1 MSVRLDYFQ
10 STRRGFC
17 ATRIETLVPA
27 ELCLESSSLCTSWSV
42 QTGATKYI
50 VFSVRLVECPNRGYT
65 IHRLL
70 CAPRGVSK
78 QGLHNT
84 SSSLCASWS
93 VQTGATQYIVFS
105 VRLMECPNRGYTI
118 HRLLCAPRGVSK
130 QGLHNTSSSLC
141 ASWSV
146 QTGATKY
153 IAFET
158 LILHG
163 AVTTGTSRDVIPSAI
178 LTRDVAKTSPPSFP
192 EKECVPS
199 PSPTKPDS
207 LLDNYLNTDSMVF
220 KLSLPSPELDKA
232 EEVLLN
238 TDRLLRYTRQQLLD
252 VQSNAELQDF
262 AGGGSQAVLVN
273 RENSRIYAQQ
283 LVDAKMQNLV
293 NDWTIRTQG
302 FTQSREAAHCRNSVV
317 RKKHNTPVG
326 SSSNMFH
333 PLISTPSRHMS
344 SSRVSEEGPVQVPNK
359 TAQGFSEK
367 MGLFTSSSTILGEKH
382 GRLSPEINIGQCGK
396 TTETVLRA
404 SPHTANRK
412 YSPKRLSKVKPRKVQ
427 KVSSPPIKQSISDI
441 ARPSSTHSAD
451 ITKLYHHLNGLRQRR
466 SPERRMSNLKSR
478 EEKGRD
484 DVSICSV
491 CRCENSGNLNDVS
504 VQYPPKDMKVQVNPP
519 NSVIV
524 KVVAKETKGIT
535 QNDTPPAWLNRLQI
549 QELPS
554 LTIKRG
560 LTVHKP
566 LIFHIPPAGVNLI
579 SAPRDNI
586 GLRDFSHSQVQIE
599 EEEQWQKP
607 TMNKPTRGRN
617 LDNIEASTVDIKRE
631 PICLCKDRRK
641 EKLLKDGKFELALNH
656 TENFH
661 DKYSLNTGAKP
672 KNFAQTPTEISDT
685 LRHEKISKQKK
696 GVRFETAEKEAY
708 QTIHYSLKRAV
719 LSPRKDTAN
728 GSSSNN
734 SSTNLG
740 YNPDSSISL
749 SSIQSPSIDSAR
761 NGLRS
766 AIKFLESKSESG
778 PYKNREYR
786 IDEVNQ
792 HISLGTRR
800 DELASS
806 IPVTA
811 SRVNTNNGPHTEVTK
826 AWPEE
831 LLIPPDVMT
840 SATIALHQK
849 LLGRN
854 TLRETTSESS
864 KEEILKELQTL
875 EADKRSSHHELD
887 QNNQPLVNKEI
898 ENYKMSQA
906 ETQDSE
912 EGNDQE
918 RVDEEPEYED
928 DWDEDVEEN
937 TNTKEKTSNSSTSIP
952 GTPDEGH
959 VVNESSRSPH
969 RIHSQTS
976 PSRLILTAP
985 IKPVRSLSPRD
996 HSDSFPPSEEL
1007 ILSVHSISSAPS
1019 VHTSPSHHSVHAQ
1032 ISFDVPVCAALVNSP
1047 VTSTVTI
1054 HKPYVTSS
1062 YQQTCHKPKTASL
1075 SSQSTQTHT
1084 STRVSNFE
1092 ITPLLLDKASEID
1105 STLFEKR
1112 PGSSLF
1118 QGTSLPVTTVDNN
1131 LASAPPLSEEVEPS
1145 IPPLSL
1151 EAGASVHQ
1159 TPRLCCATKQSIITS
1174 EPSTIT
1180 VTSGF
1185 NTTTPALDHNQT
1197 GAPSHQRFPSADL
1210 SNYPSLHNFA
1220 NYHPYGW
1227 VSVDS
1232 KHYTIQPTPMIPNLS
1247 GHVPLLPYG
1256 AVPTPILMDHP
1267 VEYRLVSTEQDVS
1280 GPSRN
1285 PRLSPSSPRPHRQS
1299 PQHKKNNKTMREKP
1313 EPVDL
1318 SSSDSANVH
1327 ESNQTQ
1333 QKTKHRSTQQATFK
1347 ANENSGV
1354 CDEVKRFREKVLMAA
1369 KNKYLKKS
1377 KQAVWPKSRPNPI
1390 VEVTSESSLEFKLK
1404 KNIPKYSMSSSSDSR
1419 TESITATDVTPSI
1432 SDLSEGEVHPGVHG
1446 KRPLLTYRSDHS
1458 LGEVPHCDCSLG
1470 EVEGCKHY
1478 QGGDYLSL
1486 GEVGHHPPGING
1498 LRCVPDIPVYTSAS
1512 LEGGHSDVTLRS
1524 SLPEIPDVS
1533 CKLERPPHTHLSY
1546 ASQEHVLFR
1555 GSMHSS
1561 SVSHLVKNTG
1571 VEPYSPDHKQIT
1583 AVLSTDTSFDH
1594 QLRTLMA
1601 EVEFPADD
1609 KLSISSKICKDLD
1622 TIFRHD
1628 YAHCKTRV
1636 FGSLVT
1642 GLAFKGSDI
1651 DVLLD
1656 ANYYINRGQSTV
1668 SLEHS
1673 VMEEMVK
1680 TARKHLQGHPY
1691 LFRCVLAIPKAK
1703 VPLVKF
1709 FHRLTEMN
1717 CDLSFRNALGVQNS
1731 ILIRFYLSLD
1741 PRIKPLLFILKYWS
1755 QKNDL
1760 SGSGKLTNYAL
1771 AMMILFYLQQLDDPI
1786 VPSVFVLQN
1795 LCQDKRYIDGL
1806 EVIKSEHD
1814 KNSCKIPKL
1823 ELVSDVSK
1831 REPDIEADA
1840 QSAKSVISCTGHYTL
1855 WEGRKSA
1862 RKRLPK
1868 PENFEKMSLFER
1880 EELISQFILD
1890 KSYKGYE
1897 VSAHPKVIE
1906 FNCKFHPS
1914 EDPTQFLSCRV
1925 VTEQGK
1931 AANTHEGRSIKTTAD
1946 KSIKMLIVYYLWGF
1960 IRGDLTKMRQV
1971 ASRTTSGPAGVW
1983 NCTRN
1988 HVLKYHRSIIVPEC
2002 GGISSGSPSS
2012 TESDDASSNN
2022 KLMFLRAEKPTIA
2035 PKSPWRELRA
2045 FSVIW
2050 LIEAVSFSARS
2061 SLLSKVECPNM
2072 GVDGSGRLEKS
2083 WLTVCLNVQPTF
2095 INAHCDVSLLLIA
2108 LLLLGSVQNVQE
2120 LLQAFWIKALGLSS
2134 LSIEK
2139 I

>member
-1 MSVRLDYFQ
+1 M
-10 STRRGFC
+10 
-17 ATRIETLVPA
+17 
-27 ELCLESSSLCTSWSV
+27 
-42 QTGATKYI
+42 
-50 VFSVRLVECPNRGYT
+50 
-65 IHRLL
+65 
-70 CAPRGVSK
+70 
-78 QGLHNT
+78 
-84 SSSLCASWS
+84 
-93 VQTGATQYIVFS
+93 
-105 VRLMECPNRGYTI
+105 
-118 HRLLCAPRGVSK
+118 
-130 QGLHNTSSSLC
+130 
-141 ASWSV
+141 
-146 QTGATKY
+146 
-153 IAFET
+153 
-158 LILHG
+158 
-163 AVTTGTSRDVIPSAI
+163 GTSHDVIPSAI
-178 LTRDVAKTSPPSFP
+178 LTRDVAKTSPPIFP

-199 PSPTKPDS
+199 PSPAKPES

-262 AGGGSQAVLVN
+262 AGDGSQAVLVN
-273 RENSRIYAQQ
+273 RWFSMSFIPVSFISIVSFQTPNTQVLDLPDHKGLQTTLIPS
-283 LVDAKMQNLV
+283 
-293 NDWTIRTQG
+293 TGIRTQG
-302 FTQSREAAHCRNSVV
+302 FTQSRKAAHFRNNVV

-326 SSSNMFH
+326 SSSNIFH

-344 SSRVSEEGPVQVPNK
+344 NSRVSEEGPVQVPNK
-359 TAQGFSEK
+359 TTQGLSEK
-367 MGLFTSSSTILGEKH
+367 MGLFTSSPTILGEKH

-396 TTETVLRA
+396 TTETVSCA
-404 SPHTANRK
+404 SLHTANRK

-427 KVSSPPIKQSISDI
+427 KDSSPPINQSINDI
-441 ARPSSTHSAD
+441 ARPSSAHSAD

-491 CRCENSGNLNDVS
+491 CRCEKTENLNDVS
-504 VQYPPKDMKVQVNPP
+504 VQSPPKDMEVQVNPP

-524 KVVAKETKGIT
+524 KVVARETEGIT

-617 LDNIEASTVDIKRE
+617 INNMEAATIDIKRE
-631 PICLCKDRRK
+631 PICLCKGRRK
-641 EKLLKDGKFELALNH
+641 EKRLQDGKFELALNH
-656 TENFH
+656 TEH

-672 KNFAQTPTEISDT
+672 KHSAYIPTEISDT
-685 LRHEKISKQKK
+685 LEHEKISKQKK
-696 GVRFETAEKEAY
+696 GVRFEMAEKEEY
-708 QTIHYSLKRAV
+708 QTIHYSLKRAG
-719 LSPRKDTAN
+719 LSPHKDTAN
-728 GSSSNN
+728 GSSSND

-749 SSIQSPSIDSAR
+749 SSILSPSIDSAR

-778 PYKNREYR
+778 PYKDRESR
-786 IDEVNQ
+786 IYEVKEQ
-792 HISLGTRR
+792 VSLEIRR

-806 IPVTA
+806 IPMTA
-811 SRVNTNNGPHTEVTK
+811 SCVNTNNRPHTEVTK

-831 LLIPPDVMT
+831 LQISPDVMA

-849 LLGRN
+849 LLNRN
-854 TLRETTSESS
+854 TLRKTSSERS
-864 KEEILKELQTL
+864 KEEVLKELQTL
-875 EADKRSSHHELD
+875 EADKRSSHLELD
-887 QNNQPLVNKEI
+887 QNKQPLANKAI
-898 ENYKMSQA
+898 ENYKASEKMSKA

-918 RVDEEPEYED
+918 RADEEPEYED

-937 TNTKEKTSNSSTSIP
+937 TTIKEKTSNSTTSIP
-952 GTPDEGH
+952 GH

-969 RIHSQTS
+969 CIHSQTS
-976 PSRLILTAP
+976 PSHLILTAP
-985 IKPVRSLSPRD
+985 LKLVRSLSPRD
-996 HSDSFPPSEEL
+996 HSDSFPPSEER
-1007 ILSVHSISSAPS
+1007 ILSVQSISSAPS
-1019 VHTSPSHHSVHAQ
+1019 VHTSPSHHSVQAQ
-1032 ISFDVPVCAALVNSP
+1032 LSFDVPVCAALVNSP

-1054 HKPYVTSS
+1054 HKSNFTSS
-1062 YQQTCHKPKTASL
+1062 YQQTCHEPKTASL

-1084 STRVSNFE
+1084 SARVSNFE
-1092 ITPLLLDKASEID
+1092 NTPILLDKASEINL
-1105 STLFEKR
+1105 TLFEKR

-1118 QGTSLPVTTVDNN
+1118 QVTSLPAATVDNF
-1131 LASAPPLSEEVEPS
+1131 ASAPPLTEEVEPS

-1159 TPRLCCATKQSIITS
+1159 NPCLCCAKKHSIITS

-1180 VTSGF
+1180 VTPGF
-1185 NTTTPALDHNQT
+1185 NTTTPALDHNQA

-1232 KHYTIQPTPMIPNLS
+1232 THSTVQPTPMIPILS

-1256 AVPTPILMDHP
+1256 SIPTPILMNQP
-1267 VEYRLVSTEQDVS
+1267 VEFRLASTEQDIS

-1285 PRLSPSSPRPHRQS
+1285 PRLSPRPHRQG
-1299 PQHKKNNKTMREKP
+1299 PQHKKNNKTKRDKP
-1313 EPVDL
+1313 EPVNL
-1318 SSSDSANVH
+1318 SSSDSASVP
-1327 ESNQTQ
+1327 ESNHTQ
-1333 QKTKHRSTQQATFK
+1333 QKTKHRSTQQATFN

-1354 CDEVKRFREKVLMAA
+1354 SDEVKRFREKVLTAA
-1369 KNKYLKKS
+1369 KNKYLKTS

-1404 KNIPKYSMSSSSDSR
+1404 KNIPKHSMSSSSDSR
-1419 TESITATDVTPSI
+1419 TESTIATDITPYI
-1432 SDLSEGEVHPGVHG
+1432 SDLSEGEVHPGVHR
-1446 KRPLLTYRSDHS
+1446 KQPLLTYRSDHS

-1486 GEVGHHPPGING
+1486 GEVGHHTPGING
-1498 LRCVPDIPVYTSAS
+1498 FRCVPDIPVYISAS

-1524 SLPEIPDVS
+1524 SLPESTGKDSTKYRSSAQAALSSPPWIQGR
-1533 CKLERPPHTHLSY
+1533 KLKIKSR
-1546 ASQEHVLFR
+1546 VIKDF
-1555 GSMHSS
+1555 M
-1561 SVSHLVKNTG
+1561 KNTG

-1601 EVEFPADD
+1601 EVEFPAND
-1609 KLSISSKICKDLD
+1609 KLVISSKICFDLD
-1622 TIFRHD
+1622 NIFRHD
-1628 YAHCKTRV
+1628 YAHCKTLV

-1656 ANYYINRGQSTV
+1656 ANHHSNRGQSTV

-1680 TARKHLQGHPY
+1680 TARKQLQGHSY

-1709 FHRLTEMN
+1709 FHRPTEMN

-1731 ILIRFYLSLD
+1731 SLIRFYLSLD

-1771 AMMILFYLQQLDDPI
+1771 AMMTLFYLQQLDDPI
-1786 VPSVFVLQN
+1786 LPSVFVLQN
-1795 LCQDKRYIDGL
+1795 LCQNKRYIDGWECTFTEDTSKLKPISNLSSIPELLHGFFKYYGHFDFGFKVICPLLGHTVSKSDFEKLDELPSEMNKLKEKILCDAELSLKVDSPICIQDPFELNRNLTSGTSLRIAENFKNFCLACEKLCNDSLLNDEFHSDKLLNKIFEESSRTVLRMNKDITHIVISPTSHIPNDLLEKSSIAGDTSSENVWVSLVYNMILRIFKNVLRL
-1806 EVIKSEHD
+1806 EVIESEHD
-1814 KNSCKIPKL
+1814 KNPCKISKL
-1823 ELVSDVSK
+1823 DLVSDVSK
-1831 REPDIEADA
+1831 REPKVEADA
-1840 QSAKSVISCTGHYTL
+1840 QVAKSVISCTGHYTL

-1862 RKRLPK
+1862 SKKIPK
-1868 PENFEKMSLFER
+1868 PENFAQMSLFER

-1890 KSYKGYE
+1890 TSYKGYE
-1897 VSAHPKVIE
+1897 ASAHPKVIE

-1914 EDPTQFLSCRV
+1914 EGPIQVELYFTCTSKRNKIFL
-1925 VTEQGK
+1925 G
-1931 AANTHEGRSIKTTAD
+1931 
-1946 KSIKMLIVYYLWGF
+1946 MLGYL
-1960 IRGDLTKMRQV
+1960 K
-1971 ASRTTSGPAGVW
+1971 RTVQ
-1983 NCTRN
+1983 
-1988 HVLKYHRSIIVPEC
+1988 HFV
-2002 GGISSGSPSS
+2002 
-2012 TESDDASSNN
+2012 DDAVKHFN
-2022 KLMFLRAEKPTIA
+2022 KE
-2035 PKSPWRELRA
+2035 
-2045 FSVIW
+2045 
-2050 LIEAVSFSARS
+2050 
-2061 SLLSKVECPNM
+2061 
-2072 GVDGSGRLEKS
+2072 
-2083 WLTVCLNVQPTF
+2083 
-2095 INAHCDVSLLLIA
+2095 
-2108 LLLLGSVQNVQE
+2108 
-2120 LLQAFWIKALGLSS
+2120 
-2134 LSIEK
+2134 
-2139 I
+2139 

>member
-1 MSVRLDYFQ
+1 MGPGMF
-10 STRRGFC
+10 
-17 ATRIETLVPA
+17 AT
-27 ELCLESSSLCTSWSV
+27 
-42 QTGATKYI
+42 
-50 VFSVRLVECPNRGYT
+50 F
-65 IHRLL
+65 
-70 CAPRGVSK
+70 K
-78 QGLHNT
+78 QL
-84 SSSLCASWS
+84 
-93 VQTGATQYIVFS
+93 
-105 VRLMECPNRGYTI
+105 
-118 HRLLCAPRGVSK
+118 
-130 QGLHNTSSSLC
+130 
-141 ASWSV
+141 
-146 QTGATKY
+146 
-153 IAFET
+153 
-158 LILHG
+158 
-163 AVTTGTSRDVIPSAI
+163 
-178 LTRDVAKTSPPSFP
+178 TSPPSFP

-199 PSPTKPDS
+199 PSPTKPDT
-207 LLDNYLNTDSMVF
+207 LLGNYLNTDSMVF
-220 KLSLPSPELDKA
+220 ELSLPSPELDKA

-273 RENSRIYAQQ
+273 RENSRIYAQK
-283 LVDAKMQNLV
+283 LVDAKMQDLV

-302 FTQSREAAHCRNSVV
+302 FTQSRKATHCRNNVV

-326 SSSNMFH
+326 SSSNIFH

-359 TAQGFSEK
+359 TTQGLSEK
-367 MGLFTSSSTILGEKH
+367 MGLFTSSSTILGERH

-396 TTETVLRA
+396 TTEIVSCA

-427 KVSSPPIKQSISDI
+427 KDSSPPIKQPIIDI
-441 ARPSSTHSAD
+441 ARPSSAHSAD

-491 CRCENSGNLNDVS
+491 CRCEKTENLNDVS
-504 VQYPPKDMKVQVNPP
+504 VHSPPKDMEVQVNPP

-524 KVVAKETKGIT
+524 KVVARETEGIT

-554 LTIKRG
+554 LTIRRG

-599 EEEQWQKP
+599 EEEQWQNP
-607 TMNKPTRGRN
+607 TMNKPTRGK
-617 LDNIEASTVDIKRE
+617 NINNMEAATIDIKRE
-631 PICLCKDRRK
+631 PICLCKGRRQ
-641 EKLLKDGKFELALNH
+641 EKRLKDGKFELALNH
-656 TENFH
+656 TEHFH

-672 KNFAQTPTEISDT
+672 KHSAHTPTEISDT
-685 LRHEKISKQKK
+685 LEHEKISKQKK
-696 GVRFETAEKEAY
+696 GVRFEMAEKEEY
-708 QTIHYSLKRAV
+708 QKIHYSLKRSG

-728 GSSSNN
+728 GSSSND

-749 SSIQSPSIDSAR
+749 SSILSPSIDSAR

-778 PYKNREYR
+778 PYKDRESR
-786 IDEVNQ
+786 IYEVNKQ
-792 HISLGTRR
+792 ISLGIRR
-800 DELASS
+800 DELESS
-806 IPVTA
+806 IPMAA
-811 SRVNTNNGPHTEVTK
+811 SRVNTNNRPHTEVTK

-831 LLIPPDVMT
+831 LLIPPDVMA
-840 SATIALHQK
+840 SATIAIHQK
-849 LLGRN
+849 LLNRN
-854 TLRETTSESS
+854 TLRETSSERSLALQSDGSVPLVSTESGLPVVFDKREEEEHLMDEPEDNVNKIS
-864 KEEILKELQTL
+864 KEEVLKELQTL
-875 EADKRSSHHELD
+875 EAEKRSSHHELD
-887 QNNQPLVNKEI
+887 QNKQPLANKAI
-898 ENYKMSQA
+898 ENYKVSEKMSQA

-918 RVDEEPEYED
+918 PVDEEPEYED

-937 TNTKEKTSNSSTSIP
+937 TTIKEKTSNSTTSIP
-952 GTPDEGH
+952 GTLDEGH

-969 RIHSQTS
+969 CIHSQTS
-976 PSRLILTAP
+976 PSHLILTAP
-985 IKPVRSLSPRD
+985 IKLVRSLSPRD
-996 HSDSFPPSEEL
+996 HSDSFPPSEER
-1007 ILSVHSISSAPS
+1007 ILSVQSISSAPS
-1019 VHTSPSHHSVHAQ
+1019 VHTSPSHHSVQAQ
-1032 ISFDVPVCAALVNSP
+1032 LSFDVPVCTALVNSP

-1054 HKPYVTSS
+1054 QKSNFTSS
-1062 YQQTCHKPKTASL
+1062 YQQTYHEPKTASL

-1084 STRVSNFE
+1084 SDRVSNFE
-1092 ITPLLLDKASEID
+1092 ITPILLDKASEINL
-1105 STLFEKR
+1105 TLFEKR

-1118 QGTSLPVTTVDNN
+1118 QVTSLPAATVDNN
-1131 LASAPPLSEEVEPS
+1131 FASAPPLTEEVEPS

-1159 TPRLCCATKQSIITS
+1159 TPCLCCATKHPIITS

-1185 NTTTPALDHNQT
+1185 NTTTPTLEHNQT

-1210 SNYPSLHNFA
+1210 SNYPSLYNFA

-1232 KHYTIQPTPMIPNLS
+1232 THSTVQPTPMIPTLS
-1247 GHVPLLPYG
+1247 GHIPLLPYG
-1256 AVPTPILMDHP
+1256 SIPTPILMNHP
-1267 VEYRLVSTEQDVS
+1267 GEFRLVSTEQDIS

-1285 PRLSPSSPRPHRQS
+1285 PRLSPRPHRQS
-1299 PQHKKNNKTMREKP
+1299 PQHKNNNKTKRDKP
-1313 EPVDL
+1313 EPADL
-1318 SSSDSANVH
+1318 SSSDSASVP
-1327 ESNQTQ
+1327 ESNHTQ

-1347 ANENSGV
+1347 ADENSGV
-1354 CDEVKRFREKVLMAA
+1354 SDEVKRFREKVLTAA
-1369 KNKYLKKS
+1369 KNKHLKTS

-1404 KNIPKYSMSSSSDSR
+1404 KNIPKHSMSSSSDSR
-1419 TESITATDVTPSI
+1419 TESTTATDVTPYI
-1432 SDLSEGEVHPGVHG
+1432 SDLSEGEAHPGVHR
-1446 KRPLLTYRSDHS
+1446 KQPLLTYRSDHS

-1486 GEVGHHPPGING
+1486 GEVGHHTPGING
-1498 LRCVPDIPVYTSAS
+1498 FRCVPDIPVYMSAS

-1524 SLPEIPDVS
+1524 SLPESRETTNLLIQVYKNNRF
-1533 CKLERPPHTHLSY
+1533 KLNGGGVELD
-1546 ASQEHVLFR
+1546 
-1555 GSMHSS
+1555 
-1561 SVSHLVKNTG
+1561 TG

-1601 EVEFPADD
+1601 EVEFPASD
-1609 KLSISSKICKDLD
+1609 KLIISSKICLDLD
-1622 TIFRHD
+1622 IIFKHD
-1628 YAHCKTRV
+1628 YAHCKTQV

-1651 DVLLD
+1651 DVFLD
-1656 ANYYINRGQSTV
+1656 AT
-1668 SLEHS
+1668 
-1673 VMEEMVK
+1673 
-1680 TARKHLQGHPY
+1680 
-1691 LFRCVLAIPKAK
+1691 IPKAK

-1709 FHRLTEMN
+1709 FHRPTEMN

-1760 SGSGKLTNYAL
+1760 SGSGKLNNYAL
-1771 AMMILFYLQQLDDPI
+1771 AMMTLFYFQQLDDPI

-1795 LCQDKRYIDGL
+1795 LCQNKRYIDGWECSFTEDTSKLKPISNVSSIPQLLHGFFKYYGHFDFGFKVICPLLGHTMSKSAFEKLDELPSEMNKLKEKIQCEPELGLKVDSPICIQDPFELNRNLTNGTSLKIAENFKNFCLACEKLCDDSLLNDEFHSDKLLNKIFEESSITALRMNKDMTQIVISPTSHIPNDLLKKLSIAGGTSSENVWVSLVYDTILRIFKNVLRL
-1806 EVIKSEHD
+1806 EVIKTEHD
-1814 KNSCKIPKL
+1814 KNPYKITKL
-1823 ELVSDVSK
+1823 ELVSDVVSK
-1831 REPDIEADA
+1831 REPKVEADV
-1840 QSAKSVISCTGHYTL
+1840 QVSKSVISCAGHYSL

-1862 RKRLPK
+1862 KKKTPK
-1868 PENFEKMSLFER
+1868 PENFAQMSLFER

-1890 KSYKGYE
+1890 TRYKGYKA
-1897 VSAHPKVIE
+1897 SAHPKVIE
-1906 FNCKFHPS
+1906 FDCKFHPS
-1914 EDPTQFLSCRV
+1914 ERPIQVELSFTCISKSNLIFL
-1925 VTEQGK
+1925 GMI
-1931 AANTHEGRSIKTTAD
+1931 GYLKTT
-1946 KSIKMLIVYYLWGF
+1946 VQHF
-1960 IRGDLTKMRQV
+1960 V
-1971 ASRTTSGPAGVW
+1971 
-1983 NCTRN
+1983 
-1988 HVLKYHRSIIVPEC
+1988 
-2002 GGISSGSPSS
+2002 
-2012 TESDDASSNN
+2012 DDAVKHFN
-2022 KLMFLRAEKPTIA
+2022 KE
-2035 PKSPWRELRA
+2035 
-2045 FSVIW
+2045 
-2050 LIEAVSFSARS
+2050 
-2061 SLLSKVECPNM
+2061 
-2072 GVDGSGRLEKS
+2072 
-2083 WLTVCLNVQPTF
+2083 
-2095 INAHCDVSLLLIA
+2095 
-2108 LLLLGSVQNVQE
+2108 
-2120 LLQAFWIKALGLSS
+2120 
-2134 LSIEK
+2134 
-2139 I
+2139 

>member
-1 MSVRLDYFQ
+1 
-10 STRRGFC
+10 
-17 ATRIETLVPA
+17 
-27 ELCLESSSLCTSWSV
+27 
-42 QTGATKYI
+42 
-50 VFSVRLVECPNRGYT
+50 
-65 IHRLL
+65 
-70 CAPRGVSK
+70 
-78 QGLHNT
+78 
-84 SSSLCASWS
+84 
-93 VQTGATQYIVFS
+93 
-105 VRLMECPNRGYTI
+105 
-118 HRLLCAPRGVSK
+118 
-130 QGLHNTSSSLC
+130 
-141 ASWSV
+141 
-146 QTGATKY
+146 
-153 IAFET
+153 
-158 LILHG
+158 
-163 AVTTGTSRDVIPSAI
+163 
-178 LTRDVAKTSPPSFP
+178 
-192 EKECVPS
+192 
-199 PSPTKPDS
+199 
-207 LLDNYLNTDSMVF
+207 MVF

-283 LVDAKMQNLV
+283 LVDSKMQNLV

-302 FTQSREAAHCRNSVV
+302 FTQNREAAHCRNSVV

-333 PLISTPSRHMS
+333 PLISTPSRHMN

-427 KVSSPPIKQSISDI
+427 KVPSPPIKQSISDI

-504 VQYPPKDMKVQVNPP
+504 VQSPPKDMKVQVNPP

-617 LDNIEASTVDIKRE
+617 LDNMEASTVDIKRE

-641 EKLLKDGKFELALNH
+641 EKLLKDGKFELALNQ

-685 LRHEKISKQKK
+685 IRHEKISKQKK
-696 GVRFETAEKEAY
+696 GVRFETEEKEAY
-708 QTIHYSLKRAV
+708 HTIHYSLKRAV

-728 GSSSNN
+728 GSSSND

-778 PYKNREYR
+778 PYKNRESR
-786 IDEVNQ
+786 IDELNE
-792 HISLGTRR
+792 HISLGIRR

-831 LLIPPDVMT
+831 HRIPPDVMA

-849 LLGRN
+849 LLDRN
-854 TLRETTSESS
+854 TLRETTSERSLALQSDGSVPLVSTKSDLPVVFDKKEEEEHLMKESEDNVTKIS
-864 KEEILKELQTL
+864 KEEVLEELQTL

-887 QNNQPLVNKEI
+887 QNNQPLANKEI
-898 ENYKMSQA
+898 ENYKLSEKMSQA

-969 RIHSQTS
+969 RINSQTS

-985 IKPVRSLSPRD
+985 NKPVRSLSPRD
-996 HSDSFPPSEEL
+996 HSDSFPPSEER

-1032 ISFDVPVCAALVNSP
+1032 ISFDVPVCAALANSP

-1054 HKPYVTSS
+1054 HKPYFTSS
-1062 YQQTCHKPKTASL
+1062 YQQTCHEPKTASL

-1112 PGSSLF
+1112 PGSYLF
-1118 QGTSLPVTTVDNN
+1118 QGTSLPVTTFDNN

-1159 TPRLCCATKQSIITS
+1159 TSRLCCATKHSIITS

-1227 VSVDS
+1227 VSVDNA
-1232 KHYTIQPTPMIPNLS
+1232 HYTVQPTPMIPTLS

-1299 PQHKKNNKTMREKP
+1299 PQHKKNNKTMRDKP

-1347 ANENSGV
+1347 PNENSGV

-1404 KNIPKYSMSSSSDSR
+1404 KNIPKYSMSSSSDSK
-1419 TESITATDVTPSI
+1419 TESITVTDVTPSI

-1524 SLPEIPDVS
+1524 SLPEDNFFVSGVNQSPDNRF
-1533 CKLERPPHTHLSY
+1533 KLNGGGVELGGLHTGLAFVRSLLADSRWQLQVGAATAHSLVICQSGTCPPQDARDLTGICNLQMLDKCA
-1546 ASQEHVLFR
+1546 ASL
-1555 GSMHSS
+1555 
-1561 SVSHLVKNTG
+1561 NDTG

-1628 YAHCKTRV
+1628 YAHCKTLV

-1680 TARKHLQGHPY
+1680 TARKQLQGHPY

-1709 FHRLTEMN
+1709 FHRPTEMN

-1771 AMMILFYLQQLDDPI
+1771 AIMILFYFQQLDDPI
-1786 VPSVFVLQN
+1786 IPSVFDLQN
-1795 LCQDKRYIDGL
+1795 LCQDKRYIDGWECSFTEDTSKLKPISNLSSIPELLHGFFKYYGHFDFGFKVICPLLGHTVRKSAFEKLDELPSEMNMLKEKIQCDAELGLKVDSPICIQDPFELNRNLTSGTSLKIAENFKNFCLACEKLCNDSLLNDEFHSDKLLNKIFEESSQTVLRMNKDMTQIVISPTSHIPNDLLEKSSIADGTSSENVWVSLVYDTILRIFKNVLRL

-1814 KNSCKIPKL
+1814 KNSCKIPKI

-1831 REPDIEADA
+1831 REPKVEADA
-1840 QSAKSVISCTGHYTL
+1840 QSAKSVISCTGYYTL

-1862 RKRLPK
+1862 RKRIPK
-1868 PENFEKMSLFER
+1868 PENFENMSLFER

-1914 EDPTQFLSCRV
+1914 EDPTQIPDQLILFYK
-1925 VTEQGK
+1925 G
-1931 AANTHEGRSIKTTAD
+1931 
-1946 KSIKMLIVYYLWGF
+1946 KSIKV
-1960 IRGDLTKMRQV
+1960 
-1971 ASRTTSGPAGVW
+1971 GV
-1983 NCTRN
+1983 
-1988 HVLKYHRSIIVPEC
+1988 
-2002 GGISSGSPSS
+2002 
-2012 TESDDASSNN
+2012 
-2022 KLMFLRAEKPTIA
+2022 
-2035 PKSPWRELRA
+2035 
-2045 FSVIW
+2045 
-2050 LIEAVSFSARS
+2050 
-2061 SLLSKVECPNM
+2061 
-2072 GVDGSGRLEKS
+2072 
-2083 WLTVCLNVQPTF
+2083 
-2095 INAHCDVSLLLIA
+2095 
-2108 LLLLGSVQNVQE
+2108 
-2120 LLQAFWIKALGLSS
+2120 
-2134 LSIEK
+2134 
-2139 I
+2139 

>member
-1 MSVRLDYFQ
+1 
-10 STRRGFC
+10 
-17 ATRIETLVPA
+17 
-27 ELCLESSSLCTSWSV
+27 
-42 QTGATKYI
+42 
-50 VFSVRLVECPNRGYT
+50 
-65 IHRLL
+65 
-70 CAPRGVSK
+70 
-78 QGLHNT
+78 
-84 SSSLCASWS
+84 
-93 VQTGATQYIVFS
+93 
-105 VRLMECPNRGYTI
+105 
-118 HRLLCAPRGVSK
+118 
-130 QGLHNTSSSLC
+130 
-141 ASWSV
+141 
-146 QTGATKY
+146 
-153 IAFET
+153 
-158 LILHG
+158 
-163 AVTTGTSRDVIPSAI
+163 
-178 LTRDVAKTSPPSFP
+178 
-192 EKECVPS
+192 
-199 PSPTKPDS
+199 
-207 LLDNYLNTDSMVF
+207 MVF

-293 NDWTIRTQG
+293 NDWTIQTQG
-302 FTQSREAAHCRNSVV
+302 FTQNRETAHCRNSVV

-333 PLISTPSRHMS
+333 PLISTPSRHMN

-427 KVSSPPIKQSISDI
+427 KVPSPPIKQSISDI

-504 VQYPPKDMKVQVNPP
+504 VQSPPKDMKVQVNPP

-586 GLRDFSHSQVQIE
+586 GLRDFSHRQVQIE

-617 LDNIEASTVDIKRE
+617 LDNMEASTVDIKRE

-641 EKLLKDGKFELALNH
+641 EKLLKDGKFELALNQ
-656 TENFH
+656 TENLH

-685 LRHEKISKQKK
+685 IRHEKISKQKK
-696 GVRFETAEKEAY
+696 GVRFETEEKEAY
-708 QTIHYSLKRAV
+708 HTPHYSLKRAV

-728 GSSSNN
+728 GSSSND

-778 PYKNREYR
+778 PYKNRESR
-786 IDEVNQ
+786 IDELNE
-792 HISLGTRR
+792 HIPLGIRR

-831 LLIPPDVMT
+831 HRVPPDVMA

-849 LLGRN
+849 LLDRN
-854 TLRETTSESS
+854 TLRETTSERSLALQSDGSVPLVSTKSDLPVVFDKKEEEEHLMKESEDNVTKIS
-864 KEEILKELQTL
+864 KEEVLKELQAL

-887 QNNQPLVNKEI
+887 QYNQPLVNKEI

-969 RIHSQTS
+969 RINSQTS

-996 HSDSFPPSEEL
+996 HSDSFPPSEER

-1032 ISFDVPVCAALVNSP
+1032 ISFDVPVCAALANSP

-1054 HKPYVTSS
+1054 HKPYFTSS
-1062 YQQTCHKPKTASL
+1062 YQQTCHEPKTASL

-1092 ITPLLLDKASEID
+1092 ITPLLLDKASEIN

-1118 QGTSLPVTTVDNN
+1118 QGTSLPVTTFDNN

-1159 TPRLCCATKQSIITS
+1159 TPRLCCATKHSIITS
-1174 EPSTIT
+1174 ETSTIT

-1227 VSVDS
+1227 VSVDNA
-1232 KHYTIQPTPMIPNLS
+1232 HYTVQPTPMIPTLS

-1285 PRLSPSSPRPHRQS
+1285 PRLSLSSPRPHRQS
-1299 PQHKKNNKTMREKP
+1299 PQHKKNNKTMRDKP

-1347 ANENSGV
+1347 ANDNSGV

-1524 SLPEIPDVS
+1524 SLPEIAGWSKVLDLHMDTIREDIEGSNPS
-1533 CKLERPPHTHLSY
+1533 QMHWRSSAQAALSSPPWIQGHKLKIKSR
-1546 ASQEHVLFR
+1546 VIKDF
-1555 GSMHSS
+1555 M
-1561 SVSHLVKNTG
+1561 KNTG

-1601 EVEFPADD
+1601 EVEFPADE

-1680 TARKHLQGHPY
+1680 TARKQLQGHPY

-1709 FHRLTEMN
+1709 FHRPTEMN

-1771 AMMILFYLQQLDDPI
+1771 AMMILFYFQQLDDPI
-1786 VPSVFVLQN
+1786 IPSVFDLQN
-1795 LCQDKRYIDGL
+1795 LCQNKRYIDGWECSFTEDTSKLKPISNLSSIPELLHGFFKYYGHFDFGFKVICPLLGHTVRKSAFEKLDELPSEMNKLKEKIQCDAELGLKVDSPICIQDPFELNRNLTSGTSLKIAENFKNFCLACEKLCNDSLLNDEFHSDKLLNKIFEESSQTVLRMNKDMTQIVISPTSHIPNDLLEKSSIADGTSSENVWVSLVYDTILRIFKNVLRL

-1814 KNSCKIPKL
+1814 KNSCKIPKI

-1831 REPDIEADA
+1831 REPKVEADA
-1840 QSAKSVISCTGHYTL
+1840 QSAKSVISCTGYYTL

-1862 RKRLPK
+1862 RKRIPK

-1914 EDPTQFLSCRV
+1914 EDPTQLANALV
-1925 VTEQGK
+1925 V
-1931 AANTHEGRSIKTTAD
+1931 
-1946 KSIKMLIVYYLWGF
+1946 M
-1960 IRGDLTKMRQV
+1960 
-1971 ASRTTSGPAGVW
+1971 
-1983 NCTRN
+1983 
-1988 HVLKYHRSIIVPEC
+1988 
-2002 GGISSGSPSS
+2002 SS
-2012 TESDDASSNN
+2012 T
-2022 KLMFLRAEKPTIA
+2022 AEDGDIEF
-2035 PKSPWRELRA
+2035 RI
-2045 FSVIW
+2045 SV
-2050 LIEAVSFSARS
+2050 
-2061 SLLSKVECPNM
+2061 
-2072 GVDGSGRLEKS
+2072 G
-2083 WLTVCLNVQPTF
+2083 
-2095 INAHCDVSLLLIA
+2095 
-2108 LLLLGSVQNVQE
+2108 
-2120 LLQAFWIKALGLSS
+2120 
-2134 LSIEK
+2134 
-2139 I
+2139 